1 MPLVKKEK
9 PIAYDAYEKFAD
21 AYAAMIDTKP
31 HNAYLERPATLSL
44 LPDVE
49 GKCVLDAGC
58 GPGVYSDWLVEHGA
72 EVVAIDVSPR
82 MVELARERL
91 GGSVDI
97 RIHDLREPIDFLND
111 ASMDLVLASLVMDY
125 VENWVPIFM
134 EFNRVLVGDGV
145 FVFSMEHPFTKSLYF
160 QSENYFKT
168 ERVEWLWRGFGMPVL
183 MPSYRRPL
191 EAMVEPLSQSCFVV
205 ERILE
210 PRPTHEFKEREPEDY
225 ERLCKQ
231 PSFICIRAK
240 KR

>member
-1 MPLVKKEK
+1 MVKKEK

-44 LPDVE
+44 LPDVK
-49 GKCVLDAGC
+49 GKHVLDAGC

-91 GGSVDI
+91 GRSVDV
-97 RIHDLREPIDFLND
+97 RIHDLREPIDFLD
-111 ASMDLVLASLVMDY
+111 DSSMDLVLASLVMDY
-125 VENWVPIFM
+125 IENWVPIFM
-134 EFNRVLVGDGV
+134 EFNRVLVEDGV
-145 FVFSMEHPFTKSLYF
+145 FVFSMEHPFTKSLYH

-231 PSFICIRAK
+231 PSFICIRTK